1 MYKIPKALGGALSS
15 PYGDAKPGACIS
27 KRGGESVYAIIADS
41 GKQYK
46 VEEGKYLYTEKQK
59 DKVEGDEIIFDKVI
73 MLKKDDGQ
81 VLIGKPYLE
90 NVTVK
95 GKVVEHKKA
104 RKVRS
109 IKFRPRKNSK
119 TTKNHRQWY
128 TTILIEKI
136 EVK

>member
-1 MYKIPKALGGALSS
+1 M
-15 PYGDAKPGACIS
+15 
-27 KRGGESVYAIIADS
+27 YAIIADS

-46 VEEGKYLYTEKQK
+46 VEEGKYIYTERQK
-59 DKVEGDEIIFDKVI
+59 DKQPGDQITFDKVI
-73 MLKKDDGQ
+73 MVRKDDGE
-81 VLIGKPYLE
+81 VLVGKPFVE
-90 NVTVK
+90 GAVVH

-104 RKVRS
+104 RKVRTV
-109 IKFRPRKNSK
+109 KFRPRKNSK

>member
-1 MYKIPKALGGALSS
+1 M
-15 PYGDAKPGACIS
+15 
-27 KRGGESVYAIIADS
+27 YAIIADS

-46 VEEGKYLYTEKQK
+46 VEEGKYVYTEKQR
-59 DKVEGDEIIFDKVI
+59 DKEPGDEIVFDKVI
-73 MLKKDDGQ
+73 MVKKDDGE
-81 VLIGKPYLE
+81 VLIGKPFLE
-90 NVTVK
+90 NVVVR
-95 GKVVEHKKA
+95 GKIVEHKKA
-104 RKVRS
+104 RKVRG

>member
-1 MYKIPKALGGALSS
+1 
-15 PYGDAKPGACIS
+15 
-27 KRGGESVYAIIADS
+27 VYAIIADS

-46 VEEGKYLYTEKQK
+46 VEEGKYVYTEKQTGK
-59 DKVEGDEIIFDKVI
+59 EAGEQIVFDKVL
-73 MLKKDDGQ
+73 MVRKDDGE
-81 VLIGKPYLE
+81 VLVGKPYLE
-90 NVTVK
+90 NVTVV
-95 GKVVEHKKA
+95 GKIIEHKKA
-104 RKVRS
+104 RKVRA